1 MAVCL
6 ESCPPEIIGCIV
18 RLLDLTDVGNLRLTS
33 RCLRSKATQGQ
44 FRSCFRSKR
53 VKVTGPQLK
62 NLAIVTQHGWLGCE
76 INDLT
81 LVGVVNNTERL
92 EEAVWDN
99 PDDPKKTD
107 LETLQ
112 QRRRDY
118 EQLLESGEL
127 VHILGN
133 VFKNIAANNSTAK
146 LSSLSL
152 ELIVYLSNAKDEL
165 APLAGGPWR
174 PIWQM
179 AAETHRIVFSALT
192 DSNLEINSLNIFK
205 RAGLHRCSIA
215 GNELSSI
222 DYAAEGLVIPLRSLE
237 SLSIS
242 VSERILD
249 VTLDDLLNDDSEYEV
264 TSEDEDQAREEATMK
279 ANDERNFTGL
289 ASLIQACRNLKH
301 LDIHH
306 YRVKRW
312 HPFAKI
318 PNERLFQ
325 RIAAL
330 DTLPQL
336 EDCSLRGV
344 SLTEDDLL
352 AFLRR
357 LSSSLRRL
365 EMETITMTSGTFGSI
380 FKLLT
385 ATSTSIST
393 SAGANAPDAAPFL
406 NLQYLYLDTLRVGRD
421 LVFFTGVGEPRY
433 PTHNWKPAHG
443 GNTLSRQGEE
453 DIKRPISYNEPTN
466 LGPVGSPFYQ
476 QWLQNQRRNYGPP
489 R

>member
-1 MAVCL
+1 MTVGL
-6 ESCPPEIIGCIV
+6 ESCPPEIIGSIV
-18 RLLDLTDVGNLRLTS
+18 RVLDLTDVGNLRLTS
-33 RCLRSKATQGQ
+33 RCLRSKATQGH
-44 FRSCFRSKR
+44 FRSCFWSKR
-53 VKVTGPQLK
+53 VKFTGPELE
-62 NLAIVTQHGWLGCE
+62 NLAIVTQRGWLGCE

-92 EEAVWDN
+92 EEAVWVN
-99 PDDPKKTD
+99 SDDPKKTD

-112 QRRRDY
+112 QRQRDY
-118 EQLLESGEL
+118 ERLLESGEL

-133 VFKNIAANNSTAK
+133 VFKNIVANNSTGK
-146 LSSLSL
+146 LRSLSL
-152 ELIVYLSNAKDEL
+152 EVIVYLSNAKDEL
-165 APLAGGPWR
+165 APPAGGPWR

-179 AAETHRIVFSALT
+179 AAETHRIVFSALM
-192 DSNLEINSLNIFK
+192 DSNLEIDSLNIFN
-205 RAGLHRCSIA
+205 RAGLQRCSIA

-222 DYAAEGLVIPLRSLE
+222 DYAAEGLIMPLRSLE

-242 VSERILD
+242 VSEPILH

-264 TSEDEDQAREEATMK
+264 TSEDEDQAREEAMMK

-306 YRVKRW
+306 CRVELG
-312 HPFAKI
+312 HPFANI
-318 PNERLFQ
+318 PNERLFG
-325 RIAAL
+325 RVAAL

-336 EDCSLRGV
+336 EGCGLRGL

-357 LSSSLRRL
+357 LSSSLRRF

-380 FKLLT
+380 FELLT

-393 SAGANAPDAAPFL
+393 SAGADAADAAPFP

-421 LVFFTGVGEPRY
+421 LVFFTGVGKLRY
-433 PTHNWKPAHG
+433 PINHWNPAHG
-443 GNTLSRQGEE
+443 GNTLSRQGKE
-453 DIKRPISYNEPTN
+453 DIKTPIEYHGPTN
-466 LGPVGSPFYQ
+466 SAPVGSPFVQ
-476 QWLQNQRRNYGPP
+476 QWLQDQRMKYGPP
-489 R
+489 

>member
-1 MAVCL
+1 MTVGL
-6 ESCPPEIIGCIV
+6 ESCPPEIIGCIA
-18 RLLDLTDVGNLRLTS
+18 RLLDLADVGSLRLTS
-33 RCLRSKATQGQ
+33 RYLRSKATQGQ

-53 VKVTGPQLK
+53 VKITGPELE
-62 NLAIVTQHGWLGCE
+62 NLAIVTQRGWLGCE

-92 EEAVWDN
+92 EEAVWAN

-107 LETLQ
+107 IEALQ

-118 EQLLESGEL
+118 EHRLESGEL
-127 VHILGN
+127 VHILDK
-133 VFKNIAANNSTAK
+133 VFKNIAANSSTGK

-179 AAETHRIVFSALT
+179 AAETHRLIFSALK
-192 DSNLEINSLNIFK
+192 DSNLEIDSLKIFN

-222 DYAAEGLVIPLRSLE
+222 DYAAEGLIIPLRSLE

-249 VTLDDLLNDDSEYEV
+249 VTLDDLLDDDSEYEV

-289 ASLIQACRNLKH
+289 AGLIQACRNLKH

-306 YRVKRW
+306 CRANLGY
-312 HPFAKI
+312 PFANI
-318 PNERLFQ
+318 QNERLFQ

-330 DTLPQL
+330 DILPQL
-336 EDCSLRGV
+336 EDCGLRGV

-357 LSSSLRRL
+357 LSSYLRRF
-365 EMETITMTSGTFGSI
+365 EMETVTMTSGTFGSI
-380 FKLLT
+380 FELLT
-385 ATSTSIST
+385 ATIITP
-393 SAGANAPDAAPFL
+393 SAGADVADAAHFP

-421 LVFFTGVGEPRY
+421 LVFFTGVGKPRY
-433 PTHNWKPAHG
+433 PTHNWEPAHG
-443 GNTLSRQGEE
+443 GNTLSRQGKE
-453 DIKRPISYNEPTN
+453 DSKRPIPYHVPTN
-466 LGPVGSPFYQ
+466 SGPVGSPFYQ
-476 QWLQNQRRNYGPP
+476 QWLQDQRRKYGPP
-489 R
+489 